1 MANRF
6 KDYRAQLKS
15 NKTVVLSDDELK
27 FYSRT
32 ANNEGIS
39 HANVDWGDCVVFM
52 GTNKRN
58 EVADEDVLEVPDNS
72 DKEKTII
79 RNMEREQKTKET
91 KAEGDME

>member
-27 FYSRT
+27 IYSRT

-39 HANVDWGDCVVFM
+39 HDCQDWTSAQPSQDDM
-52 GTNKRN
+52 
-58 EVADEDVLEVPDNS
+58 VAEN
-72 DKEKTII
+72 KEKERTVL
-79 RNMEREQKTKET
+79 RNAAREQKAKGVTDNLSEK
-91 KAEGDME
+91 

>member
-27 FYSRT
+27 LYLRT

-39 HANVDWGDCVVFM
+39 HANIDWGNDVVDTKKY
-52 GTNKRN
+52 GGETG
-58 EVADEDVLEVPDNS
+58 EDVSEVPDNS

-79 RNMEREQKTKET
+79 RNMEREQKIKEIKT
-91 KAEGDME
+91 EGDME

>member
-27 FYSRT
+27 IYSRT

-39 HANVDWGDCVVFM
+39 HEHQDWMSIQTSQEDITIENVEKER
-52 GTNKRN
+52 TILRN
-58 EVADEDVLEVPDNS
+58 A
-72 DKEKTII
+72 
-79 RNMEREQKTKET
+79 EREQKAKIVTDNLSEK
-91 KAEGDME
+91 

>member
-27 FYSRT
+27 IYSRT
-32 ANNEGIS
+32 ANNEGVS
-39 HANVDWGDCVVFM
+39 HANVDWGDCVVFI

-58 EVADEDVLEVPDNS
+58 EVTDEDEPEVTYNS

-91 KAEGDME
+91 KTGGDME

>member
-27 FYSRT
+27 IYSRT

-39 HANVDWGDCVVFM
+39 HEHQDWMSIQTLQEDITIENV
-52 GTNKRN
+52 
-58 EVADEDVLEVPDNS
+58 E
-72 DKEKTII
+72 KERTIL
-79 RNMEREQKTKET
+79 RDAEREQKAKIVTDNLFEK
-91 KAEGDME
+91 